1 MAERTTSARLDARY
15 GRTRGRRIRARVWA
29 VIAGAGVLAVSL
41 AWVVWVGLA
50 SPDANLESRD
60 LGYTLTSDTATAT
73 WELNSPPHTTA
84 KCAVEALDDG
94 KSIVGWKVVS
104 IPASGERVR
113 RFTETVRT
121 SEPPVTGLI
130 YRCWLT

>member
-1 MAERTTSARLDARY
+1 MTEGTTSERLDARY
-15 GRTRGRRIRARVWA
+15 GRTRGRRLRARVWA
-29 VIAGAGVLAVSL
+29 IIVGAGVLAVSG
-41 AWVVWVGLA
+41 AWVIWVGLA
-50 SPDANLESRD
+50 APDAQLESRD
-60 LGYTLTSDTATAT
+60 LGYTLTADTATAT
-73 WELNSPPHTTA
+73 WELNSPVNTPA

-94 KSIVGWKVVS
+94 KSIVGWKVVD
-104 IPASGERVR
+104 IPASAQRVR